1 MPRIKI
7 KCVAIMAQ
15 NKLLYIVP
23 HIVGKVKSATQLNV
37 FLVETSVSFFNK
49 RVSGTKLVNSLIQK
63 VNLQDGV
70 GIIFLNV

>member
-1 MPRIKI
+1 
-7 KCVAIMAQ
+7 MAQ

-63 VNLQDGV
+63 VNLQGGV

>member
-1 MPRIKI
+1 
-7 KCVAIMAQ
+7 MAQ